1 MKYDLLVSNAIKFL
15 TSVAERPQYA
25 ELFSNE
31 EILENICKKVLV
43 PNMKLRG
50 GIGFLTFCLLE
61 DDEINSRV
69 NICSSHCF
77 KPLQMDTQLLY
88 VY

>member
-1 MKYDLLVSNAIKFL
+1 MPPKQNISISKQKTAATALLLNISVSTKTTQVKYDLLVSNAIKFL

-31 EILENICKKVLV
+31 ETLQNICEKVLV

-50 GIGFLTFCLLE
+50 ALYCL
-61 DDEINSRV
+61 
-69 NICSSHCF
+69 F
-77 KPLQMDTQLLY
+77 
-88 VY
+88 